1 MSNFF
6 AGMLERLRSLP
17 VVNRPRGRVPHYA
30 PEEERRIIAALQGD
44 SIERRLANRSAEA
57 VERDER
63 QELAYWQLWRMIRPA
78 DTGAIPPKT
87 LDPLVPA
94 HVTLAL
100 TVVGD
105 YDAAREEPG
114 AFSDCLY
121 RPMSD
126 LPYLPGDIRRCCE
139 FLIGIADAE
148 TGSSYPDHELLAKE
162 REALG
167 LALFSLDY
175 FVDRPACEIPRQKL
189 ENLGYGR
196 RESAAQTDS
205 PLKPGAGDVVVTH
218 GSGLTEFVSEVIGVG
233 DNDEWM
239 VLTTHGSSMR
249 VVYNAELAQWE
260 EVQVVAPAEA
270 SWLTLT
276 PSGGTPSWERS

>member
-1 MSNFF
+1 MPMSNFF

-17 VVNRPRGRVPHYA
+17 VVSRAGGRVPHYA
-30 PEEERRIIAALQGD
+30 PEEGRRIIAALQGD
-44 SIERRLANRSAEA
+44 SIERQLANRSLEA

-114 AFSDCLY
+114 AFADCLY
-121 RPMSD
+121 RPVSD
-126 LPYLPGDIRRCCE
+126 LPYPPAVIRRCCE
-139 FLIGIADAE
+139 FLIRVADSDTASC
-148 TGSSYPDHELLAKE
+148 GQNHDLLARE

-175 FVDRPACEIPRQKL
+175 FLNLPASDIPREKL
-189 ENLGYGR
+189 ENLAYGR
-196 RESAAQTDS
+196 HEQSA
-205 PLKPGAGDVVVTH
+205 P
-218 GSGLTEFVSEVIGVG
+218 E
-233 DNDEWM
+233 
-239 VLTTHGSSMR
+239 
-249 VVYNAELAQWE
+249 
-260 EVQVVAPAEA
+260 
-270 SWLTLT
+270 
-276 PSGGTPSWERS
+276 